1 MSQEMKAQG
10 VQSGYASDGYVQGGY
25 SQSGYVQGGY
35 SQGPF
40 RS

>member
-25 SQSGYVQGGY
+25 SQ
-35 SQGPF
+35 GPF